1 MIDAEGGGGAGGGG
15 AGGGVGLG
23 VEGRVYVARQ
33 WKLSASE

>member
-1 MIDAEGGGGAGGGG
+1 MIDAEGGGGAW
-15 AGGGVGLG
+15 GGVGV